1 MLTQRDGGLMS
12 EDWKGEHLI
21 RAKPNQDE
29 RRVEASR
36 VMAAAHKRKKDAKA
50 KAMREKRAKK

>member
-36 VMAAAHKRKKDAKA
+36 VMVAAHKRKKDAKA

>member
-1 MLTQRDGGLMS
+1 MGDAKRVD
-12 EDWKGEHLI
+12 DWKGEHLI
-21 RAKPNQDE
+21 RAKPNRDE

-50 KAMREKRAKK
+50 KAVREKRAKK

>member
-1 MLTQRDGGLMS
+1 MGEAEGMAGV

>member
-1 MLTQRDGGLMS
+1 MKTHEDGGLMS
-12 EDWKGEHLI
+12 EDWKGEHLS
-21 RAKPNQDE
+21 RARPNQDA

-36 VMAAAHKRKKDAKA
+36 VMAAAQKKKRDAKA